1 MACPARKNSQLP
13 PRQPNNSSHSH
24 KGKEER
30 FVKKIKSA
38 VVGLGA
44 IGPTHV
50 AALADID
57 NAELYAVCDIVPEKM
72 EQYVSQYGCKAY
84 QDYDALLQDPE
95 VDLVHLCV
103 PSGMHADLGVKAACA
118 GKNVLVE
125 KPIDITLEAAD
136 RLIAACHEHG
146 VVLSCISQHR
156 FDPDIAWARQE
167 IDKGTFGRII
177 FGGSYTKWYRPQS
190 YYDSGDWR
198 GTWAL
203 DGGGALMNQSVHYV
217 DMVQFLAG
225 EIAEVSAYTG
235 LLAHERIE
243 VEDTAVAILK
253 FKSGALGTLEGTT
266 AAYPGFHTRLD
277 IYGTDGSFVIEN
289 DKMRICKTREE
300 EGEGGFYGSVTT
312 EEAQPKRTLTGAS
325 SAAVAANAHQSQI
338 QDVVN
343 AILEGRAPA
352 VTGEDARKPLAV
364 ILAVYESAQTGKP
377 VQVG

>member
-1 MACPARKNSQLP
+1 MK
-13 PRQPNNSSHSH
+13 
-24 KGKEER
+24 K
-30 FVKKIKSA
+30 VKCA

-50 AALADID
+50 AALAQIE
-57 NAELYAVCDIVPEKM
+57 NAELYAVCDIVADKM
-72 EQYVSQYGCKAY
+72 QPVAEQYGCKTY
-84 QDYDALLQDPE
+84 NDYEALLQDPE

-103 PSGMHADLGVKAACA
+103 PSGMHADLGVKAAAA

-146 VVLSCISQHR
+146 VLLSCISQHR
-156 FDPDIAWARQE
+156 FDPDIAWAKQE
-167 IDKGTFGRII
+167 IEKGSFGRII
-177 FGGSYTKWYRPQS
+177 FGAAYTKWYRPQS

-225 EIAEVSAYTG
+225 EVEEVSAYTG

-243 VEDTAVAILK
+243 VEDMAVAILK
-253 FKSGALGTLEGTT
+253 FKSGALGALEGTT

-277 IYGTDGSFVIEN
+277 IYGTDGSFIIEN
-289 DKMRICKTREE
+289 DQMRICKTRAE
-300 EGEGGFYGSVTT
+300 EGEVGFYGSLAK
-312 EEAQPKRTLTGAS
+312 EEDTQPKKKLTGAS
-325 SAAVAANAHQSQI
+325 SAAVAATAHQSQI

-343 AILEGRAPA
+343 AILEGRKPA
-352 VTGEDARKPLAV
+352 ITGEDARKPLAV
-364 ILAVYESAQTGKP
+364 ILAVYESARTGKP
-377 VQVG
+377 VKVS